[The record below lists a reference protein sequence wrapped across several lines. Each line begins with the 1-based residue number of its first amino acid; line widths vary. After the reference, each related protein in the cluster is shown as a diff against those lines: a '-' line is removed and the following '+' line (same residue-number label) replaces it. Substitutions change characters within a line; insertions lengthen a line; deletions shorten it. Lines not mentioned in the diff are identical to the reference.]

1 MAIEWLTPPA
11 FGWGDGAKPMDLDSL
26 YRHILRYYT
35 DENAPVIDPRPSY
48 PGWYD
53 ARVGGVSS
61 SKWDTTGTAP
71 GIMGYAPDAGV
82 GKQSSSFTKTMI
94 TIYFPNA
101 DARWIVY
108 FKNEYL
114 SQYDL
119 YSLSLYTKWRNGNG
133 DDITT
138 QIHDLGFSVNPGWA
152 SNFTVAGTTVYS
164 GPPTQFAV
172 TSTVNGETCYG
183 FTYAS
188 CTRRDFFGGSA
199 MTWTGEAILI
209 NIKEFAQYLQ
219 EQNPELDFGTWE
231 VEDPVSPEAGPAS
244 SSGGYGGYGGDITA
258 SDSYGMDPLPT
269 ASAAAL
275 GFINMYNPSAGGL
288 SNLGEEIFPDFDFN
302 SVVDPTGNDLLD
314 AILNGV
320 AALIDG
326 INQIPKMFEVF
337 INSRLIDYVQ
347 DCHIVPVAPTT
358 GGSEH
363 IKLGFRELDT
373 TAPKI
378 TSEYKLE
385 DLGSVN
391 LTEFYQSFIDYLPFT
406 RAKLYLPFV
415 GFVPLEPEYWQN
427 GTIEVKY
434 KFNVYDG
441 SFTAN
446 VIATPDPNKVSKMVS
461 TVIGQYTGTA
471 IVHVPLTG
479 LNYSSMVA
487 GLIGG
492 AGAMVSSISGGNIA
506 AAATA
511 ALNTAASSPQ
521 VMSSNAYT
529 ASAAFLGQRKPFIVI
544 ERSVSHF
551 PLKYTHDVG
560 LPSKIT
566 TNLGSASGMTTVSE
580 VDLSGIGASS
590 EEKAMIRS
598 LLASGVYF

>member
-1 MAIEWLTPPA
+1 MAIEWKQEPA
-11 FGWGDGAKPMDLDSL
+11 WGYGNGALPVNLDTL
-26 YRHILRYYT
+26 YRRLLINYIN
-35 DENAPVIDPRPSY
+35 ENAPVLEPRANC
-48 PGWYD
+48 PGWYN
-53 ARVGGVSS
+53 ARIGGVSLNRFL
-61 SKWDTTGTAP
+61 TTGNIAGAIP
-71 GIMGYAPDAGV
+71 GSAIV
-82 GKQSSSFTKTMI
+82 GSVNAKWTKTLMAMS
-94 TIYFPNA
+94 FPNA
-101 DARWIVY
+101 NAVWMLY
-108 FKNEYL
+108 MKNEYL
-114 SQYDL
+114 PQYAL
-119 YSLSLYTKWRNGNG
+119 NSLSIYTKWQDPDGN
-133 DDITT
+133 DITS
-138 QIHDLGFSVNPGWA
+138 QIHDFGFSVNPAWETGHNGIA
-152 SNFTVAGTTVYS
+152 GPPCEYAVIYPSPDHEETLYGITVSGTTYYT
-164 GPPTQFAV
+164 PP
-172 TSTVNGETCYG
+172 
-183 FTYAS
+183 
-188 CTRRDFFGGSA
+188 GGGLA
-199 MTWTGEAILI
+199 GIAWDGGTLLI
-209 NIKEFAQYLQ
+209 NIKEYAAYLQ
-219 EQNPELDFGTWE
+219 EQNPELDFGVWE
-231 VEDPVSPEAGPAS
+231 VEDPYSDEAGPAS

-258 SDSYGMDPLPT
+258 SDSYEMDPVPT
-269 ASAAAL
+269 ASAASL

-288 SNLGEEIFPDFDFN
+288 SNLGEEIFPDFEFN

-320 AALIDG
+320 AAFVDG
-326 INQIPKMFEVF
+326 INQIPKMFEVY

-347 DCHIVPVAPTT
+347 DCHIVPVAPTV
-358 GGSEH
+358 GAAAH
-363 IKLGFRELDT
+363 IKLGFRELET

-378 TSEYKLE
+378 TTEYVVA

-427 GTIEVKY
+427 GTISVKY

-446 VIATPDPNKVSKMVS
+446 VIATPDPTKISKMVN
-461 TVIGQYTGTA
+461 TVVGQYTGTA

-479 LNYSSMVA
+479 LNYSSMVS

-492 AGAMVSSISGGNIA
+492 AGSMVSAIAGGNVA

-521 VMSSNAYT
+521 VMTSNAYT

-566 TNLGSASGMTTVSE
+566 TDLGSASGFTTVGE
-580 VDLSGIGASS
+580 VDLSGIGASA
-590 EEKAMIRS
+590 EEKAAIRS

>member
-1 MAIEWLTPPA
+1 MAIEWKQEPA
-11 FGWGDGAKPMDLDSL
+11 WGWGDDALPIDLDSL
-26 YRHILRYYT
+26 YRRILTNYT
-35 DENAPVIDPRPSY
+35 TDNAPIIEPYSTY
-48 PGWYD
+48 GGWYR
-53 ARVGGVSS
+53 ARIGGLSMS
-61 SKWDTTGTAP
+61 RYNCGEEIA
-71 GIMGYAPDAGV
+71 GYAPGSCV
-82 GKQSSSFTKTMI
+82 GNEIRFEKTLL

-101 DARWIVY
+101 DARFILNYKVSW
-108 FKNEYL
+108 L
-114 SQYDL
+114 AQYML
-119 YSLSLYTKWRNGNG
+119 YDVQITTKWKNGNG
-133 DDITT
+133 DDITGT
-138 QIHDLGFSVNPGWA
+138 ITGASFSVNPQWT
-152 SNFTVAGTTVYS
+152 NDWTVGQVTFHPGY
-164 GPPTQFAV
+164 PCQFAV
-172 TSTVNGETCYG
+172 TSTKNGETLYGATIATCGTYSSYG
-183 FTYAS
+183 FNS
-188 CTRRDFFGGSA
+188 L
-199 MTWTGEAILI
+199 TWGGEALLF

-219 EQNPELDFGTWE
+219 ELNPGLDFGAWE
-231 VEDPVSPEAGPAS
+231 VEDPYSDEAGPAS

-258 SDSYGMDPLPT
+258 SDSYGMDPVPT
-269 ASAAAL
+269 ASAASL

-288 SNLGEEIFPDFDFN
+288 SNLGEEIFPDFDFT
-302 SVVDPTGNDLLD
+302 SVVDPTGNDLLN

-326 INQIPKMFEVF
+326 VNQIPKMFEVF

-358 GGSEH
+358 GAAEH

-378 TSEYKLE
+378 TTEYKVE

-446 VIATPDPNKVSKMVS
+446 VIATPDPNKISKMVS
-461 TVIGQYTGTA
+461 TVVGQYTGTA

-479 LNYSSMVA
+479 LNYSSMVS

-492 AGAMVSSISGGNIA
+492 SGSMVSAIAGGNIA

-521 VMSSNAYT
+521 VMTSNAYT

-566 TNLGSASGMTTVSE
+566 TNLGSASGFTTVGE
-580 VDLSGIGASS
+580 VDLSGIGASA
-590 EEKAMIRS
+590 EEKAAIRS

>member
-1 MAIEWLTPPA
+1 MAIEWKQEPA
-11 FGWGDGAKPMDLDSL
+11 WGYGGGASVVDLDSL
-26 YRHILRYYT
+26 YRRLLTFYQN
-35 DENAPVIDPRPSY
+35 ENAPVLTPRPGVAGTA
-48 PGWYD
+48 GWYD
-53 ARVGGVSS
+53 ARIGGLSLNRFLTGGNIAGSIPSSAIVGSLNS
-61 SKWDTTGTAP
+61 NW
-71 GIMGYAPDAGV
+71 
-82 GKQSSSFTKTMI
+82 TMVLMKMV
-94 TIYFPNA
+94 FPNA
-101 DARWIVY
+101 DAVWTIY
-108 FKNEYL
+108 MKNDYL
-114 SQYDL
+114 PQYAL
-119 YSLSLYTKWRNGNG
+119 NSLSIFTKWHDLDGV
-133 DDITT
+133 DITS
-138 QIHDLGFSVNPGWA
+138 QINDFGYSVNPSWETGHSGLA
-152 SNFTVAGTTVYS
+152 GLPCEYAIVYPSPDSDETLYGITVSGTTYYT
-164 GPPTQFAV
+164 PP
-172 TSTVNGETCYG
+172 
-183 FTYAS
+183 
-188 CTRRDFFGGSA
+188 GGGVGGIA
-199 MTWTGEAILI
+199 WDGGAILI
-209 NIKEFAQYLQ
+209 DIKKYAAYLQ
-219 EQNPELDFGTWE
+219 EQNPDRDFGVWE
-231 VEDPVSPEAGPAS
+231 VEDPYSDEAGPAS
-244 SSGGYGGYGGDITA
+244 SAGGYGGYGGDITA

-288 SNLGEEIFPDFDFN
+288 SNLGEEIFPDFEFN
-302 SVVDPTGNDLLD
+302 SIVDPTGNDLLD

-320 AALIDG
+320 AAFVDG

-347 DCHIVPVAPTT
+347 DCHIVPVAPTV
-358 GGSEH
+358 GAAEH
-363 IKLGFRELDT
+363 IKLGFRELET
-373 TAPKI
+373 QAAKI
-378 TSEYKLE
+378 TSEYKVE

-492 AGAMVSSISGGNIA
+492 AGAMVSSIAGGNIA